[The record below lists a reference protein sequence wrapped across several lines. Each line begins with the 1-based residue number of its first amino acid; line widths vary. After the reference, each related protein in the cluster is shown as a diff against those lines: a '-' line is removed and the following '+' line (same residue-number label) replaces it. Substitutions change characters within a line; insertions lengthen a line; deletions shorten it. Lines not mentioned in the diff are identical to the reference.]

1 MNSSKLME
9 DKRVFTNY
17 MPNSVFNDEIKKANH
32 FSNNEQYRK
41 YLVNN
46 ANEIMHFNKSSF
58 MNQNFIYVPN
68 KEYLNIFNHTKKN
81 SYPYLFENIYDNSKP
96 YGYETNFTK
105 NKYLS
110 RQQLQQNRIN
120 KYK

>member
-1 MNSSKLME
+1 MNNSKLME

-17 MPNSVFNDEIKKANH
+17 MSNAVFNDEIKKANH
-32 FSNNEQYRK
+32 FNNNEQYRK

-46 ANEIMHFNKSSF
+46 AKEIMHFNRSSF

-81 SYPYLFENIYDNSKP
+81 SYPYLFENIYDKSKP
-96 YGYETNFTK
+96 YGYETNMTK
-105 NKYLS
+105 NRYLS